1 MKKWICVIITGLLVV
16 IGCVSFAFAGT
27 ADGWNLGS
35 AVITDKVTAIEI
47 DSGEVDVFLKT
58 GTGKEIEISEA
69 SLVELSDDQKVHW
82 QLDGTTL
89 RIKYLNSVWNIFD
102 FLLGDIGR
110 SLTVTIPEDLVL
122 DSLEIDVASAD
133 LTTDSLQ
140 AKNAELESASGDLSF
155 AFTGEMETVSFTSA
169 SGEISAFLEN
179 AKEVVCGAAS
189 GNVAVALS
197 SADTLK
203 AETSSGDI
211 NLMLETVGKLSAEAS
226 SGEISVQAETVEQ
239 LSATASS
246 GEISVQANAVADL
259 SMSTSSGEIDAVLG
273 SSPETASI
281 STASGDVTLTL
292 PENADLTVEVST
304 AGGDF
309 TSQLALSMDGKTYT
323 CGNGTGQMKISTAS
337 GDISLRKGK

>member
-89 RIKYLNSVWNIFD
+89 RIKYQNSVWNIFD

-122 DSLEIDVASAD
+122 DSLVIDVASAD

-155 AFTGEMETVSFTSA
+155 AFTGEMEKASFTSA
-169 SGEISAFLEN
+169 SGEISASLEN

-203 AETSSGDI
+203 AETASGDI
-211 NLMLETVGKLSAEAS
+211 NLILENVGKLSAE
-226 SGEISVQAETVEQ
+226 
-239 LSATASS
+239 ASS

-259 SMSTSSGEIDAVLG
+259 SMSTSSGEIDAILG
-273 SSPETASI
+273 NAPETASI

-292 PENADLTVEVST
+292 PENADLTIEVST
-304 AGGDF
+304 ASGDF

-323 CGNGTGQMKISTAS
+323 CGSGSGQMKISTAS